1 MTNTLPTDDATETL
15 DTPQLDGPGLF
26 ADRIAAEFAY
36 SLRHGAPLSLIVI
49 EPSHLA
55 ETLTIADPL
64 FRECI
69 RKSDFVA
76 RIDRHRIAVL
86 APSTPEPMAK
96 KIAERLRACARRSM
110 RIGLVTQT
118 PACSFDGPGAMLRA
132 AELALD

>member
-1 MTNTLPTDDATETL
+1 MTITLPTDDSTERI

-49 EPSHLA
+49 EPSYLA
-55 ETLTIADPL
+55 ETLTTADPIW
-64 FRECI
+64 RECV

-86 APSTPEPMAK
+86 APCTSEPMARK
-96 KIAERLRACARRSM
+96 VAERLRAHARRAM

-118 PACSFDGPGAMLRA
+118 PTSSFDGPGAMLRA
-132 AELALD
+132 AELALE